1 MNPKLL
7 SEKFDAL
14 KCCVI
19 IPTYNNHKTLQQV
32 LEGVLAFTQN
42 VIVVND
48 GATDTT
54 TEILQGFPQI
64 EQIHIAHNKGKGN
77 ALRKGF
83 KQAIALGYEYAITL
97 DSDGQH
103 FPEDLPVFIEALE
116 ASETKNI
123 LLIGSRNMGQEGVPR
138 KSSFGNKFSNFW
150 FWVETGIRL
159 QDTQSGFR
167 LYPLLAIKDLKLRTN
182 KFEFEVEVIVKAAWK
197 DVAVKNIP
205 IQVHYETENRVT
217 HFRPF
222 KDFTRISIFNTYL
235 VFLTF
240 FYIKPRNLYRSLKK
254 KGLRKFLM
262 EDFLGSDD
270 SPEKKSLSIALG
282 VLIGLSPLW
291 GFHTVIVIALAILF
305 RLNKVIAFAFS
316 NVSLPPFIPFI
327 VFGGLKLG
335 SWILGE
341 QLHLSFAEID
351 PSLELLKYL
360 KSYIVGSVVLS
371 VLGAILTGMLGYAFL
386 TVYQRK
392 KYLNDG

>member
-1 MNPKLL
+1 MNSKSL
-7 SEKFDAL
+7 SKKIDAL

-19 IPTYNNHKTLQQV
+19 IPTYNNHKTLQLV
-32 LEGVLAFTQN
+32 LEGVLSFTQN

-54 TEILQGFPQI
+54 PKILQNFSQV
-64 EQIHIAHNKGKGN
+64 EQIHIPKNKGKGN

-83 KQAIALGYEYAITL
+83 ERAIALGYKYAITL

-103 FPEDLPVFIEALE
+103 FPEDIPVFIETLE
-116 ASETKNI
+116 NSETKEI
-123 LLIGSRNMGQEGVPR
+123 LLIGARNMGQVGVPK

-150 FWVETGIRL
+150 YWIETGIRL

-167 LYPLLAIKDLKLRTN
+167 LYPLFAIKDLKLRTN
-182 KFEFEVEVIVKAAWK
+182 KFEFEVEVIVKAAWAG
-197 DVAVKNIP
+197 VEVKNIP
-205 IQVHYETENRVT
+205 IQVHYETEDRVT

-222 KDFTRISIFNTYL
+222 KDFTRISILNTWL

-240 FYIKPRNLYRSLKK
+240 FYIKPRNLYRNLKN
-254 KGLRKFLM
+254 KGLKKFLM

-282 VLIGLSPLW
+282 VLVGLSPLW
-291 GFHTVIVIALAILF
+291 GLHTVIVISLAILF

-335 SWILGE
+335 SWIIGE
-341 QLHLSFAEID
+341 PLLLSFDEID
-351 PSLELLKYL
+351 PSLELIKYL

-371 VLGAILTGMLGYAFL
+371 VLGAVTAGLLGYVFL
-386 TVYQRK
+386 TVYRRK
-392 KYLNDG
+392 KYLNNG